1 MIASIFSK
9 SKPVNIIIIAAFL
22 ILISTVYNWSLFF
35 TDISRSGQMVLNL
48 IVLLFSLLIFDFINS
63 KNNITQRNGFAVL
76 CFGLVLGL
84 FPEIIKHSELIW
96 SNMFLL
102 FAFRRM
108 FSLHSRKH
116 VKKKL
121 FDSGFWIG
129 LAILINPT
137 LIFALP
143 VLVIAVSY
151 YSGNDVKTAIIPIV
165 GLLCVLVIKIC
176 YNILVFDTYF
186 LETDFQVQFNLDFS
200 NYWEQGSLIRF
211 VPFFL
216 ILLWSLIKVIASYN
230 ERNTD
235 EKPTYM
241 ILIWYTICS
250 LLIIG
255 FSVIQDGGQMIFLLA
270 PASFVVALNMET
282 IEREWITNTII
293 GVFILVIIIN
303 LVL

>member
-1 MIASIFSK
+1 
-9 SKPVNIIIIAAFL
+9 
-22 ILISTVYNWSLFF
+22 
-35 TDISRSGQMVLNL
+35 MVLNI

-84 FPEIIKHSELIW
+84 FPEIIKHSELLW
-96 SNMFLL
+96 SNVFLL
-102 FAFRRM
+102 FALRRL

-121 FDSGFWIG
+121 FDAGFWIG

-137 LIFALP
+137 LILILP
-143 VLVIAVSY
+143 ILVIAVGY
-151 YSGNDVKTAIIPIV
+151 YSGNDIKTAIIPIV

-176 YNILVFDTYF
+176 YNIIVFDTYF
-186 LETDFQVQFNLDFS
+186 LEGDLQVQFNLDLS
-200 NYWEQGSLIRF
+200 NYWTQDSLTRI
-211 VPFFL
+211 VPFLL
-216 ILLWSLIKVIASYN
+216 ILFWSLIKVIASYN

-241 ILIWYTICS
+241 ILIWYTIS
-250 LLIIG
+250 ALLIIG

-282 IEREWITNTII
+282 IDREWITNTII
-293 GVFILVIIIN
+293 GVLILAIIVN